1 MKLLLYEE
9 RFAACRLDPEDPIP
23 TWAQGTLLSI
33 TRTPRELSILCAE
46 SAVPPG
52 VQAEIGFRAL
62 ELEGPL
68 DFSAVG
74 ILASL
79 AAPLAEANISILAI
93 STFDTDVVLVRECDL
108 ERAVAVL
115 GAVGVGWQCRPLPL
129 GLIEVDR
136 SR

>member
-9 RFAACRLDPEDPIP
+9 RFAACRLDPHDPIP
-23 TWAQGTLLSI
+23 TWAEGSLLSI

-52 VQAEIGFRAL
+52 IKAETGFRAL
-62 ELEGPL
+62 ELEGPF

-79 AAPLAEANISILAI
+79 AVPLAEAKISILAV
-93 STFDTDVVLVRECDL
+93 STFDTDVLLVRESDL
-108 ERAVAVL
+108 EKAVAAL
-115 GAVGVGWQCRPLPL
+115 GAVGWGVG
-129 GLIEVDR
+129 
-136 SR
+136 